1 MLKYSTIDGHPEG
14 VTMGEPRAK
23 NPANDYETQTE
34 TVAFTTTQFHD
45 AINALVGMRKGT
57 IHTDHGRRIGVR
69 DSRYTEI
76 TADIRGQQGTELG
89 GVARSMPPL
98 WVDAIDWLNKVDTTV
113 AEWIGE
119 NGTGS
124 TPDRLY
130 SLTEKTWRPQD
141 VPMLQRMT
149 DNIDRWCKRADVLL
163 DPPAK
168 HQWELA
174 ASCPA
179 CDTKTV
185 HRPDAG
191 GEWVR
196 QAALAVNEDG
206 CVCLSCDT
214 RWSPDYFKFLAAAI
228 GCPLPEGVLE

>member
-1 MLKYSTIDGHPEG
+1 MVESGSIDGRSEG
-14 VTMGEPRAK
+14 VTMGETRAID
-23 NPANDYETQTE
+23 PGNDYETQTE
-34 TVAFTTTQFHD
+34 TVAYTTTGFHD
-45 AINALVGMRKGT
+45 AINDLVGMRKGT

-69 DSRYTEI
+69 DSRYTEM
-76 TADIRGQQGTELG
+76 TADIRGQQGTDLG

-98 WVDAIDWLNKVDTTV
+98 WVDAIDWLNKVDNTV

-130 SLTEKTWRPQD
+130 SLSERTWRPQD
-141 VPMLQRMT
+141 VSMLKRMT
-149 DNIDRWCKRADVLL
+149 DTIERWCNRADVLL
-163 DPPAK
+163 DPPDK
-168 HQWELA
+168 HQWELVA
-174 ASCPA
+174 PCPA
-179 CDTKTV
+179 CDAKTV
-185 HRPDAG
+185 HRPDSG

-206 CVCLSCDT
+206 CVCLSCDA